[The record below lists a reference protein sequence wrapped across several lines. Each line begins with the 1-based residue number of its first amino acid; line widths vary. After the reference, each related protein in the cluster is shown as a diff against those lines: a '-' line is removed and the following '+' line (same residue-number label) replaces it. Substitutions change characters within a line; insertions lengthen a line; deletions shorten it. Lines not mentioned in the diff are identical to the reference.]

1 MAKQIWLKSTHDRVM
16 KLNYLNINTMNQQQA
31 TLKVQGLKGNIPDDQ
46 LAEKIGISKPTLY
59 TRLVKSNWKKGEIEL
74 IKQL

>member
-1 MAKQIWLKSTHDRVM
+1 
-16 KLNYLNINTMNQQQA
+16 MNQKEA
-31 TLKVQGLKGNIPDDQ
+31 TLKVQGLKGNIPDDK

-74 IKQL
+74 IKNM